1 MKPEWETTVQCGLK
15 TLVPTGKCWVLYAG
29 DPEEAREAALE
40 TANRLC
46 NGKSEPE
53 GWNRPN
59 IRRIRFREGMT
70 HEEFVKEIVEGGPK
84 FCAWSSENPSKMI
97 FVLEDIDR
105 ADVLDVFGEL
115 LPSPNDLV
123 CGSRFSSRVM
133 DINDDWFIGPD
144 LVYFIATMDAS
155 RADKLPQEGF
165 LDRFVVLRPE
175 QAGP

>member
-1 MKPEWETTVQCGLK
+1 MKPEWETAVQSGLK

-40 TANRLC
+40 TANRLR

-105 ADVLDVFGEL
+105 ADVFHVFGEL
-115 LPSPNDLV
+115 LPSPNDRV
-123 CGSRFSSRVM
+123 YESRFGSRVM
-133 DINDDWFIGPD
+133 DINDDWFLGPD
-144 LVYFIATMDAS
+144 LVYFIAAMDAS

-175 QAGP
+175 QAGA

>member
-1 MKPEWETTVQCGLK
+1 MKPEWETAVQSGLK

-40 TANRLC
+40 TANRLR

-105 ADVLDVFGEL
+105 ANVFHVFGEL
-115 LPSPNDLV
+115 LPSPNDRV
-123 CGSRFSSRVM
+123 YESRFSSRVM
-133 DINDDWFIGPD
+133 DINDDWFMGPD

-175 QAGP
+175 QAGA